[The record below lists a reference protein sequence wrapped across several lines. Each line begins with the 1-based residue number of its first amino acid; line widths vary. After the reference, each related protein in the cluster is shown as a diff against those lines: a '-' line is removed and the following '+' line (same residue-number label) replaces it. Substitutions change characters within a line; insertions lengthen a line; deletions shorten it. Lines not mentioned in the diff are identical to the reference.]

1 MNNFIF
7 VQWTDLRDY
16 WLNVESYL
24 RHLKGRFPK
33 LKEGIYN
40 IRADSLDITNILS
53 HSADSDILVVAKLK
67 LKLSY
72 CGQLYFGIVHPESIL
87 H

>member
-1 MNNFIF
+1 MNRLERLLTERRILSETFS
-7 VQWTDLRDY
+7 VM
-16 WLNVESYL
+16 S
-24 RHLKGRFPK
+24 KGRFPK

-72 CGQLYFGIVHPESIL
+72 CGQVYFGIVHPESIL

>member
-1 MNNFIF
+1 MNRLERLLTERRILSETFS
-7 VQWTDLRDY
+7 VMP
-16 WLNVESYL
+16 
-24 RHLKGRFPK
+24 KGRFPK

>member
-1 MNNFIF
+1 MNRLERLLTERRILSETFS
-7 VQWTDLRDY
+7 VM
-16 WLNVESYL
+16 S
-24 RHLKGRFPK
+24 KGRCPK

>member
-1 MNNFIF
+1 MSRLERLLTERRILSETFS
-7 VQWTDLRDY
+7 VM
-16 WLNVESYL
+16 S
-24 RHLKGRFPK
+24 KGRFPK